1 VVSWNEEFQNK
12 MMDGSRKLEPGELEA
27 NRYWLVGLLVDD
39 LEAIKLEQI
48 PPGFQAHKELLED
61 TMPYFSEQEKK
72 ILAPI
77 LPIVETQITYLQNN
91 GKEQT
96 DDKLLLRMI
105 AIDDFLNNQ
114 VYEFIK

>member
-1 VVSWNEEFQNK
+1 
-12 MMDGSRKLEPGELEA
+12 MMDESRKIEPGELKA
-27 NRYWLVGLLVDD
+27 SRYQLVGLLVDD

-48 PPGFQAHKELLED
+48 PPGFLAHKELLED
-61 TMPYFSEQEKK
+61 TMPYFSEREKK

-77 LPIVETQITYLQNN
+77 LPIAETQITYLQNN
-91 GKEQT
+91 GNEQA
-96 DDKLLLRMI
+96 DDKFLLRMI